1 MKIKDKFVQIEN
13 SVIFNVNI
21 PNSIFRTYMVL
32 KTFKYGEGKVFPSQ
46 ATLANLRGLSTRSI
60 IYHLQVLKT
69 LNLISYKKRG
79 YSTSNEYFFI
89 GDENFT
95 NDLNDSEEITTSI
108 MQNNSDQIF
117 ENLHSN
123 NNKINN
129 TEKNNI
135 DEDFQKQTNKS
146 GMQKILKKN
155 PWIKGNKISNKK

>member
-79 YSTSNEYFFI
+79 Y
-89 GDENFT
+89 
-95 NDLNDSEEITTSI
+95 
-108 MQNNSDQIF
+108 
-117 ENLHSN
+117 
-123 NNKINN
+123 
-129 TEKNNI
+129 
-135 DEDFQKQTNKS
+135 
-146 GMQKILKKN
+146 
-155 PWIKGNKISNKK
+155 